1 MNTLL
6 LFLTHTNVQ
15 WHLYALLYTSAQEF
29 RDGGEAQPRSLI
41 LRYIYLIQQTL
52 LSIYYVLPETER

>member
-1 MNTLL
+1 MYSGIYM
-6 LFLTHTNVQ
+6 HS
-15 WHLYALLYTSAQEF
+15 YTSAQEF